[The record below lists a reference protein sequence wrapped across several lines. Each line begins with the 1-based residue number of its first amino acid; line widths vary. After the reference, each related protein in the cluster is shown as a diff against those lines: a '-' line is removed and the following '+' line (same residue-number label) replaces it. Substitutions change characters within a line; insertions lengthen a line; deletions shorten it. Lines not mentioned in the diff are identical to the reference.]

1 MSNVKNAAIRI
12 LVGIGILVTFSACE
26 TTKQSKVMSAEEV
39 REQPQVSSDGV
50 IGGGGRRSTDEE
62 MISVEEFGS
71 SDFSPEIL
79 PSPTFP
85 KSPKLPEPELPEE
98 ESDVV
103 AFEPTPPTRS
113 LPAEP
118 LEFPKGNR
126 SPASD
131 YVPELPPQPEG
142 ASQVEVT
149 QAVEAEPVVEPEPA
163 VEALTTADIDTE
175 EPPVQEE
182 VAEVVIKDS
191 KLEHVFFGFDQ
202 YSIRD
207 DAVSVLEKNAEMLN
221 DLYKDSDVL
230 IEGHCDERGTTDY
243 NVELGKRRAQAVK
256 DYLIDLGVNESRIRI
271 VSYGKEKPFCRESE
285 PECWKQNRR
294 GHFVLQ

>member
-26 TTKQSKVMSAEEV
+26 TTKQSKVMSAEDV
-39 REQPQVSSDGV
+39 PEQQVVSDGGV
-50 IGGGGRRSTDEE
+50 DVSVGRSTDEE
-62 MISVEEFGS
+62 VISSEEFGS

-85 KSPKLPEPELPEE
+85 EVPKLPEPELPEG
-98 ESDVV
+98 ESDVAAV
-103 AFEPTPPTRS
+103 EGTPPTRS

-126 SPASD
+126 GPASD

-149 QAVEAEPVVEPEPA
+149 TDVEPEPA

-182 VAEVVIKDS
+182 VTEVLIKDS

-221 DLYKDSDVL
+221 GLYKDSDVL

>member
-26 TTKQSKVMSAEEV
+26 TTKQSKVMSAEDV
-39 REQPQVSSDGV
+39 PEQQVVSDGGV
-50 IGGGGRRSTDEE
+50 DVSAGRSTDEE

-85 KSPKLPEPELPEE
+85 KSPKLPEPELPEG

-103 AFEPTPPTRS
+103 AVEGTPPTRS

-126 SPASD
+126 GPASD

-149 QAVEAEPVVEPEPA
+149 TDVEPEPA

-182 VAEVVIKDS
+182 VTEVVIKDS

-221 DLYKDSDVL
+221 GLYKDSDVL

>member
-1 MSNVKNAAIRI
+1 M
-12 LVGIGILVTFSACE
+12 
-26 TTKQSKVMSAEEV
+26 
-39 REQPQVSSDGV
+39 
-50 IGGGGRRSTDEE
+50 
-62 MISVEEFGS
+62 
-71 SDFSPEIL
+71 
-79 PSPTFP
+79 
-85 KSPKLPEPELPEE
+85 
-98 ESDVV
+98 
-103 AFEPTPPTRS
+103 
-113 LPAEP
+113 
-118 LEFPKGNR
+118 
-126 SPASD
+126 
-131 YVPELPPQPEG
+131 
-142 ASQVEVT
+142 T

-163 VEALTTADIDTE
+163 VETLTTADIETE

-207 DAVSVLEKNAEMLN
+207 EAVSVLEKNAEMLN

-256 DYLIDLGVNESRIRI
+256 DYLIDLGVNESRIQI
-271 VSYGKEKPFCRESE
+271 TSYGKEKPFCQESK

>member
-26 TTKQSKVMSAEEV
+26 TTKQSKVMSAEDV
-39 REQPQVSSDGV
+39 PEQQVVSDGGV
-50 IGGGGRRSTDEE
+50 DVSAGRSTDEE

-85 KSPKLPEPELPEE
+85 KSPKLPDPESPEK
-98 ESDVV
+98 ESEVV
-103 AFEPTPPTRS
+103 AVEPTPPTRV
-113 LPAEP
+113 LPTEP

-131 YVPELPPQPEG
+131 YVPELPPQPEVG
-142 ASQVEVT
+142 PVEVT
-149 QAVEAEPVVEPEPA
+149 KAVEAEPVVEPEPA

-182 VAEVVIKDS
+182 VTEVVIKDS

-221 DLYKDSDVL
+221 GLYKDSDVL

>member
-26 TTKQSKVMSAEEV
+26 TTKQSKVMSAEDV
-39 REQPQVSSDGV
+39 PEQQVVSDGGV
-50 IGGGGRRSTDEE
+50 DVSVGRSTDEE
-62 MISVEEFGS
+62 VISSEEFGS

-85 KSPKLPEPELPEE
+85 EVPKLPEPELPEG
-98 ESDVV
+98 ESDVAAV
-103 AFEPTPPTRS
+103 EGTPPTRS

-126 SPASD
+126 GPASD

-149 QAVEAEPVVEPEPA
+149 TDVEPEPA

-182 VAEVVIKDS
+182 VTEVLIKDS

-221 DLYKDSDVL
+221 GLYKDSDVL

-285 PECWKQNRR
+285 PACWKQNRR

>member
-1 MSNVKNAAIRI
+1 MSNVKNAAIHI

-26 TTKQSKVMSAEEV
+26 TAKRGKVMSAEEV
-39 REQPQVSSDGV
+39 REQPQVSSDGGV
-50 IGGGGRRSTDEE
+50 DVSAGRSTDEE
-62 MISVEEFGS
+62 ISVEEFGS

-85 KSPKLPEPELPEE
+85 ERPKLPEPELPEK
-98 ESDVV
+98 ESEVV

-126 SPASD
+126 GPASD

-149 QAVEAEPVVEPEPA
+149 TDVEPEPA

-182 VAEVVIKDS
+182 VAEVEIKEKDS

-221 DLYKDSDVL
+221 GLYKDSDVL

-256 DYLIDLGVNESRIRI
+256 DYLIDLGVTESRIRI

-285 PECWKQNRR
+285 PECWQQNRR